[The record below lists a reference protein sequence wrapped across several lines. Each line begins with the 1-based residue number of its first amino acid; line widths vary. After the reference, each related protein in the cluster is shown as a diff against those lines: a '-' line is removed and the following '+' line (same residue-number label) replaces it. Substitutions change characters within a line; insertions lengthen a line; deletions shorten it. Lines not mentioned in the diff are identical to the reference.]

1 MRNEE
6 YPVKPGAGQELYDV
20 QQADVPNY
28 QPALVMKID
37 SEPYGGPGK
46 FYGAVCVLLSGYA
59 MLWVGLVLMVTNRG
73 PAVTA
78 GWVLQGVGLAV
89 VIIGSVITCIV
100 MRPFHEKDK
109 CGRIAI
115 GAVVFGFVM
124 LIPYCAILYTTNYV
138 HHYGNNNDNEDSRR
152 LDAFGNALARTLFT
166 LYALCT
172 LSIAGCVMGCFC
184 CVKMRIPTTTTATTT
199 TTTTVAVG
207 EPV

>member
-1 MRNEE
+1 MGHQG
-6 YPVKPGAGQELYDV
+6 YPAKPVAVQELYDV
-20 QQADVPNY
+20 QQVPAY
-28 QPALVMKID
+28 QPAVVVAVDDK
-37 SEPYGGPGK
+37 PYEGPDK

-124 LIPYCAILYTTNYV
+124 LIPYCAILYTTDYNDGSYN
-138 HHYGNNNDNEDSRR
+138 NNNDNEDARR
-152 LDAFGNALARTLFT
+152 LDALGNFLARFLFSI
-166 LYALCT
+166 YAIIV
-172 LSIAGCVMGCFC
+172 LSVAGCVMGCFC
-184 CVKMRIPTTTTATTT
+184 CTAMNTSRTTTSVI
-199 TTTTVAVG
+199 VAGQAV
-207 EPV
+207 